1 MKKYLFLLILL
12 PTLSFAQKKPTLPD
26 SIKEVPMKLQ
36 SWSIREIEANR
47 ERLKQLEPYL
57 TAARQLE
64 ARNQEII
71 LDVVRERQAVDLS
84 TLVDFSLPAGT
95 DTVRLYVKKPKAVK
109 KP

>member
-12 PTLSFAQKKPTLPD
+12 PTLSFGQKQSKND
-26 SIKEVPMKLQ
+26 SIQTVPMKLQ
-36 SWSIREIEANR
+36 SWSIKEIEANR
-47 ERLKQLEPYL
+47 DKLKQLEPYM

-71 LDVVRERQAVDLS
+71 LDVVRERGTVDLS